1 MVIAELQKMPPAV
14 RGPGSLH
21 RIIAEAQRT
30 YLRLGPM
37 RFALATASIAGCK
50 WCGSRTKMECDWP
63 CHAVSV
69 CPMATGWCAPR
80 LAIRLARAWL

>member
-30 YLRLGPM
+30 YLRLGP
-37 RFALATASIAGCK
+37 IAVRPSHGK
-50 WCGSRTKMECDWP
+50 YG
-63 CHAVSV
+63 
-69 CPMATGWCAPR
+69 R
-80 LAIRLARAWL
+80 LQVVRVKNKDGV